1 MVAEMEQNFLLYTII
16 MERED
21 TAYIELR
28 VKFLYED
35 GLKERGNPL

>member
-1 MVAEMEQNFLLYTII
+1 MVAEMEQNFLIYTIK
-16 MERED
+16 MEREC

-35 GLKERGNPL
+35 GLKEGDNPL